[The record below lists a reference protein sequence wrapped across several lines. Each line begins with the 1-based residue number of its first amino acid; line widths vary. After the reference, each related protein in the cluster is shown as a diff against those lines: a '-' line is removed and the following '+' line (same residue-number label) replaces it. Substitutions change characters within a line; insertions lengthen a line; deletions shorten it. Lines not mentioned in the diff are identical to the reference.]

1 MIYLLFISIHSTAG
15 SGGAIADANA
25 EASICPK
32 GWKLPTSGTQN
43 NNANDS
49 FYNLLKNYG
58 LTSSVQGSSDGVNYN
73 IATTPLYFVRSGYIN
88 TQMGRS
94 RYAGI
99 GGNYWSSVAAS
110 KLSSGTVTPSAYN
123 LNFNATGVGPSN
135 GPSYRWFGFPLRCL
149 ARRD

>member
-73 IATTPLYFVRSGYIN
+73 IATTPLYFVRSGWVFNRIGVIGSIGIN
-88 TQMGRS
+88 GYLRS
-94 RYAGI
+94 SFASEYDSELTAQAYYSAI
-99 GGNYWSSVAAS
+99 YETKSS
-110 KLSSGTVTPSAYN
+110 PSVSADRR
-123 LNFNATGVGPSN
+123 NA
-135 GPSYRWFGFPLRCL
+135 FPHR
-149 ARRD
+149 